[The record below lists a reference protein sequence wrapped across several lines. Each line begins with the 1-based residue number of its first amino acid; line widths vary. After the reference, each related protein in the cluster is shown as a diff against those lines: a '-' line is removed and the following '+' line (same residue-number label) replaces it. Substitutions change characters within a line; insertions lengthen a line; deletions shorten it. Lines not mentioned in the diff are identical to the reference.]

1 MPIPA
6 LDPHGFLPVVVH
18 DCTLEKLK
26 AAFGSFQTTERRPQ
40 LFDKL
45 VAFLAEAKSA
55 RIVLS
60 VLVNGNF
67 VTAKPDPYDIDLILV
82 VAPDHDFAAELSP
95 GEYAVLSKRRVH
107 RRHGFDLLVA
117 RADSEEHR
125 RYVSFF
131 QQIRFEPGRTKGI
144 LRLRL

>member
-1 MPIPA
+1 MPIPP
-6 LDPHGFLPVVVH
+6 LDKHGFLPGGVH
-18 DCTLEKLK
+18 DCTTEELK
-26 AAFGSFQTTERRPQ
+26 GVFGSFQTTDRRPQ
-40 LFDKL
+40 LFNHL
-45 VAFLAEAKSA
+45 VAFLAEAKSTG
-55 RIVLS
+55 IVLS
-60 VLVNGNF
+60 VLVDGSF
-67 VTAKPDPYDIDLILV
+67 VTAKPDPNDIDLILV
-82 VAPDHDFAAELSP
+82 VARDHDFATELSP

-131 QQIRFEPGRTKGI
+131 QQIRFEPGRAKGI